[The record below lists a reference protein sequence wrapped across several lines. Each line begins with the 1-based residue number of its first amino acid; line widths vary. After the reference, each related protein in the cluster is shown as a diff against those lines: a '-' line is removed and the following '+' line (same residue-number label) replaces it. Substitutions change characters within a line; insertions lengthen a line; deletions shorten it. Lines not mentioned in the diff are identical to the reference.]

1 MPLSEYEQR
10 MLEQMERQLHSVDPK
25 LADSMDEPRPARSRV
40 LLGVGLLV
48 VGVGVLL
55 AGAVTQLPWLG
66 VIGFLSM
73 FVGVWQAIYAQRRGG
88 STPASPST
96 ARGTAARAGGRRSF
110 MQRLEDRWERRRQG
124 R

>member
-25 LADSMDEPRPARSRV
+25 LADSMSEPRPARPRV
-40 LLGVGLLV
+40 VLGVVLLV
-48 VGVGVLL
+48 VGVGVLV

-66 VIGFLSM
+66 LIGFLSM
-73 FVGVWQAIYAQRRGG
+73 FVGVWQAVYPQRRGG
-88 STPASPST
+88 RVPAGPSP
-96 ARGTAARAGGRRSF
+96 ARGTAPRSASRRGF